1 MNQPDLFEQIAKI
14 TRPRIESDITARKH
28 GGVETSVEADKRVDK
43 TAGRMMV
50 MDYLGSHIDG
60 TLKEICRYFH
70 KEKNELSG
78 RFTELG
84 PLGMGMI
91 ERTGEKRN
99 GCFVWRLK

>member
-60 TLKEICRYFH
+60 TLKERKMNYRAD
-70 KEKNELSG
+70 LRSLG
-78 RFTELG
+78 RLA
-84 PLGMGMI
+84 
-91 ERTGEKRN
+91 
-99 GCFVWRLK
+99 WA